1 MFHPDRGIINAGK
14 PVHPIFIREYIM
26 EKKQNYLLYTFFG
39 IGTACTMIYLLGAH
53 ALRKSLLYFGTIY

>member
-1 MFHPDRGIINAGK
+1 
-14 PVHPIFIREYIM
+14 M